1 MAEAETD
8 LAILEAF
15 KKALA
20 WKAARVVLANSRAPE
35 TRSRDWI
42 LALDFTSGVELE
54 ENQVKLVG
62 HSRRAI
68 YNPEIVVSPSDLRPL
83 FIDRH
88 SDPKHGTFAFM
99 ERIDHGWPTSLPL
112 RAKSI
117 PEEVYERY
125 GKKTEWIPGFATLEE
140 AEAHADLD
148 QIFKILW
155 DVASSDRLVLWGIS
169 PFVFPAPEKL
179 MLEWTVAGKD

>member
-1 MAEAETD
+1 MAEVEAS
-8 LAILEAF
+8 ILEAF

-20 WKAARVVLANSRAPE
+20 WKATRVVLANSRAPE

-42 LALDFTSGVELE
+42 LALDFTPGVELE
-54 ENQVKLVG
+54 ENQTKWVG
-62 HSRRAI
+62 LDSRI
-68 YNPEIVVSPSDLRPL
+68 VYNPEIVVSPSDLRPL
-83 FIDRH
+83 FVDRH

-125 GKKTEWIPGFATLEE
+125 GKKEWIPGFATLEE
-140 AEAHADLD
+140 ARAHADLD

-155 DVASSDRLVLWGIS
+155 DVADSGRLVLWGIS

-179 MLEWTVAGKD
+179 VLEWAVAGKD